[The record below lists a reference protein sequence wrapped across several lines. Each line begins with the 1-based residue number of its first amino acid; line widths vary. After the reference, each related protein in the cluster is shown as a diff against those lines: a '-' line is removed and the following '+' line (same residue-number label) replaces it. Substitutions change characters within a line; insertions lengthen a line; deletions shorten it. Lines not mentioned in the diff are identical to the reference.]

1 MRTEIQSYENAIA
14 HKKDFLRRWGAFDA
28 VFAKE
33 SKQIIRRLERELKI
47 LKRKEK
53 ENEKIC

>member
-1 MRTEIQSYENAIA
+1 MRTEIQTYENAIA
-14 HKKDFLRRWGAFDA
+14 HKKNFLRRWCVANAAF
-28 VFAKE
+28 VKQ
-33 SKQIIRRLERELKI
+33 SKQIIRRLEKELKI

>member
-1 MRTEIQSYENAIA
+1 MRTEIQMYENAIA
-14 HKKDFLRRWGAFDA
+14 HKKDFLRRWCVVNVAF
-28 VFAKE
+28 VKT